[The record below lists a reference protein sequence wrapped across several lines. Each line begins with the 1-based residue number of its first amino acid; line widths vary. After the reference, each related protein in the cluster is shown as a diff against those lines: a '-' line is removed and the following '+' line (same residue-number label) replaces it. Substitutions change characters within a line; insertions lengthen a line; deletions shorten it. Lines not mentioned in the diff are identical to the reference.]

1 LARVALA
8 GGTAGGVAILGASA
22 AGMGVLMIVITGLT
36 ALGPDQGLRRLSR
49 NTGRINRLA
58 GAVLAIAGAYQL
70 YLFLF
75 RFEGLALLGL
85 N

>member
-1 LARVALA
+1 LAGVALA
-8 GGTAGGVAILGASA
+8 GGTAGGVAIFGAYA
-22 AGMGVLMIVITGLT
+22 AGMKVLMIVFTGLT
-36 ALGPDQGLRRLSR
+36 ALGPDEVLRRLSR

-70 YLFLF
+70 YLLLS

-85 N
+85 H